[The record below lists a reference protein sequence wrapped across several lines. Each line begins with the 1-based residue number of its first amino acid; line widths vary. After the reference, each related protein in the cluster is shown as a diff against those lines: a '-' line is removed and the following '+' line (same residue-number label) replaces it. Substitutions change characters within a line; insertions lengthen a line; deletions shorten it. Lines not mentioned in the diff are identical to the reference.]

1 MTELENKLA
10 EKILE
15 KIDMDK
21 LTDKIAEKAA
31 ELIIQREYPATPVI
45 TPKTPWYPSTQPEMP
60 YPPITVMYGV
70 APVEYK
76 QTSVDTE
83 YIDSLMTTKENTE
96 K

>member
-31 ELIIQREYPATPVI
+31 ELIIQKEYPDYPVI
-45 TPKTPWYPSTQPEMP
+45 PPFEPGEIWPKVPEIQPQ
-60 YPPITVMYGV
+60 VLMYGV
-70 APVEYK
+70 PPVEYK
-76 QTSVDTE
+76 PTSAVTE
-83 YIDSLMTTKENTE
+83 YIKENTE
-96 K
+96 E